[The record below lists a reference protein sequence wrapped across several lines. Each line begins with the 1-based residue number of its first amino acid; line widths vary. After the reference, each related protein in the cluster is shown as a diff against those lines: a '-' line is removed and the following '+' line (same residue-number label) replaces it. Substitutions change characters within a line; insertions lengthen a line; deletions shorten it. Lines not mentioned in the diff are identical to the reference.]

1 MLSRILFAALA
12 AVQLA
17 VAAVHLLWLG
27 ELEAGV
33 AAAGVAAAYRELLLL
48 AVAAV
53 AVLLAGLAALAAWFA
68 TGSHWRE
75 PAAPAFALVGAL
87 IWAGR
92 TVLEVRH
99 PLQVPL
105 LGATGLSPAVLVG
118 SAFASA
124 LYLGAFACSRPSRAR
139 GDATSAPGRR

>member
-1 MLSRILFAALA
+1 MLPRILFAALA

-17 VAAVHLLWLG
+17 VAALHLLWLG
-27 ELEAGV
+27 ELEAGAV
-33 AAAGVAAAYRELLLL
+33 AAGVAAPYRELLLL
-48 AVAAV
+48 AVGAV
-53 AVLLAGLAALAAWFA
+53 TVLLAGLAALAAWFA
-68 TGSHWRE
+68 TGRHWRE

-92 TVLEVRH
+92 AVLEIRH

-105 LGATGLSPAVLVG
+105 LGVAGLSPAVLVG

-124 LYLGAFACSRPSRAR
+124 LYLGAFARSRPKGFAL
-139 GDATSAPGRR
+139 GT